1 MDSTQRTDRIVASA
15 TALLLTA
22 GCIVVLYPFVSALL
36 WAVILCFV
44 TWPTFLWGVR
54 LLGGRR
60 LLAATLMVLLIAALL
75 VAPFVAV
82 GLSLADNISHLA
94 AAISRALEH
103 RPPALPAW
111 IADITLTSSVQAPG
125 ARPWVPTTRHVP
137 YHHK

>member
-1 MDSTQRTDRIVASA
+1 MNSTQRSDRIVAMA
-15 TALLLTA
+15 TAILLTA

-60 LLAATLMVLLIAALL
+60 TLAATVMALLVAVLL

-82 GLSLADNISHLA
+82 GLSLADNVSPLTAVIS
-94 AAISRALEH
+94 
-103 RPPALPAW
+103 
-111 IADITLTSSVQAPG
+111 QPG
-125 ARPWVPTTRHVP
+125 IKPR
-137 YHHK
+137 